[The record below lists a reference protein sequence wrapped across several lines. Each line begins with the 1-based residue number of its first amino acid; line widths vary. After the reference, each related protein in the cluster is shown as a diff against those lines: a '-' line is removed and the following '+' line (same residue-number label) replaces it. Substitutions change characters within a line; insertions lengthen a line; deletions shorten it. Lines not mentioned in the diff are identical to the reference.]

1 MLHRQYRVG
10 GPDLQ
15 DAINQMLGRDPEQ
28 HRPPR
33 LSWDHLIDALANV
46 GVVVTEQ
53 ELIDAP
59 LAIEL
64 SPQVKAQLADAQ
76 P

>member
-1 MLHRQYRVG
+1 
-10 GPDLQ
+10 
-15 DAINQMLGRDPEQ
+15 
-28 HRPPR
+28 
-33 LSWDHLIDALANV
+33 V